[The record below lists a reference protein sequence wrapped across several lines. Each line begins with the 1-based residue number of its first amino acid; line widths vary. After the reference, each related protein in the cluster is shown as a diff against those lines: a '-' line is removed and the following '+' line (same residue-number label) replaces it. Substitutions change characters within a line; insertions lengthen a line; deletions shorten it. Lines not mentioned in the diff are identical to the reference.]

1 MKDFVK
7 AATNQRRLVEKD
19 CSEDNWKS
27 DRNSSENEH
36 LWILCEN
43 CSYFP
48 YTMFPRWLL
57 EGSSMPSR
65 WSLDA
70 SKIATQKAV
79 KMVEAGIVLRR
90 PCATLS
96 SSFSPC
102 SWPPRPPP
110 PPPSPPSSLV
120 HDHPDCRRDSARS
133 NFHSRFPRLAIK
145 AVLSGSLGSK

>member
-1 MKDFVK
+1 MKDSVK
-7 AATNQRRLVEKD
+7 NEPAAARWKRLQRRYGKAIETVLEMNIYDFVWNF
-19 CSEDNWKS
+19 S
-27 DRNSSENEH
+27 H
-36 LWILCEN
+36 
-43 CSYFP
+43 FH

-70 SKIATQKAV
+70 SEIATQKAV

-110 PPPSPPSSLV
+110 PPPPSPLV